1 MSSVEIPFPVEVP
14 YAMRPHMR
22 PWQPGEPILTHDQDF
37 DRYQEDKLRFYDP
50 VYGNNATADLVYRAA
65 RALKRFDTTAPDI
78 TGDAPVWQLT
88 RALQEDFVI
97 WAPDRSGKLSAQ
109 VLSVCLPSGWNPRDK
124 VNKGF
129 LEIHDP
135 VPDFDIVNS
144 AADHIAKM
152 ITDRGP
158 FIRHVWTICNRPD
171 LNRRPD
177 RCRPWSTETVD
188 DMWFRTERQVTVPVD
203 GQLSLFLIRVYMQ
216 PLLDIMQNAAQAQL
230 MIDSIMSM
238 SDSVIDYK
246 GFGYLRQYFNNRKIT

>member
-109 VLSVCLPSGWNPRDK
+109 VLSVCLPSGWDPRDK

-129 LEIHDP
+129 LEIHEP
-135 VPDFDIVNS
+135 VPEFDTVNR

-158 FIRHVWTICNRPD
+158 FIRHVWSICNRPD

-177 RCRPWSTETVD
+177 RCRPWSNEIID
-188 DMWFRTERQVTVPVD
+188 DMWFRTERQITVPVD
-203 GQLSLFLIRVYMQ
+203 GTMALFLIRVYMQ
-216 PLLDIMQNAAQAQL
+216 PLRDIL
-230 MIDSIMSM
+230 RDPDKTKTLIDSIMSM
-238 SDSVIDYK
+238 SDAVTEYK
-246 GFGYLRQYFNNRKIT
+246 DFGYLKQYFSNRVIT